1 MDDGSV
7 EDGEVATLRKT
18 ATKLVRASGELFPA
32 EHLSKALKGVESAV
46 VRPAITRL
54 EAESGASAATGS
66 ADARKQRLRA
76 QCGALHRQLVDKKAN
91 EDGFLSNVM
100 TFFREEDAK
109 AMNHRMQIQDQ
120 LDQFEELRA
129 HQAQQA
135 KEEEA
140 LKACLELMV
149 LYAEDAKSRNTF
161 LIDTLTQ
168 LLSCQPTMLPGNP
181 PDDTLVQ
188 SWGLAAQAAYIRL
201 VNDCQFCLE
210 KMLARRN
217 MFLDRLEDSKKENK
231 EHALQMAVLMQT
243 TTNSREVL
251 DEYKRRYFWDSITHS
266 FKPPSRRIGETG
278 EASSSK
284 PQPAAHSRPLPSPPP
299 QPGLALPLRSG
310 EPMPEVQ
317 EPMPSPRTP
326 SEASPSPRP
335 QQESLPS
342 LPEEQHPPPAD
353 QSQDSPAPAS
363 VDPASPSE
371 GSFSRSAALASEGFT
386 PPKGSSPEHSRS
398 PPPSQVLLEPI
409 AVPSLPPPPP
419 LPLPRVS
426 DGEGAATAHAAQA
439 AQAAMRCQRH
449 TYSLG
454 SQPSRMY
461 PQGCVSFSPPGVVMK
476 PAGAP
481 TFSGWQVAQLPGH
494 GSSYLPEQV
503 VPQPRRHLAYSPPP
517 RQWQQLSAA
526 SPRLPSP
533 VPPPRWT
540 YVSPRRS
547 TRSTSA
553 GADSAC
559 RARGRHSS
567 FEPRTHGQSML
578 GAAAQASLP
587 GSMLCPT
594 PGSAWS
600 GSMHCPAPPPAL
612 GHILGVRSGSAAYP
626 PGQARPPEP
635 IERRGRSPVPAR
647 RVVLAPQQVPQ
658 AAQPLAPRLC
668 SQSPPRQVYL
678 VRSPS
683 PVSQACITPRGTSPT
698 LAQSSSYVLPV
709 TRGSAPPMVG
719 RGRASGRTPSPCY
732 PARMAKVSTSPCNI
746 AASGEGVLLTP
757 RYAGAVPPAASVQGT
772 HVPDATIVARG
783 RSPGLVAVAPSNP
796 QYCVRQGASCAV
808 RSPTPPAAVVA
819 AATPRTGSPVFVRYH
834 LQPRTGGAGPQILPA
849 QALSVQAPMVHGP
862 CSVTMTSANNLRAG

>member
-1 MDDGSV
+1 
-7 EDGEVATLRKT
+7 
-18 ATKLVRASGELFPA
+18 
-32 EHLSKALKGVESAV
+32 
-46 VRPAITRL
+46 
-54 EAESGASAATGS
+54 
-66 ADARKQRLRA
+66 
-76 QCGALHRQLVDKKAN
+76 
-91 EDGFLSNVM
+91 
-100 TFFREEDAK
+100 
-109 AMNHRMQIQDQ
+109 
-120 LDQFEELRA
+120 
-129 HQAQQA
+129 
-135 KEEEA
+135 
-140 LKACLELMV
+140 
-149 LYAEDAKSRNTF
+149 
-161 LIDTLTQ
+161 
-168 LLSCQPTMLPGNP
+168 
-181 PDDTLVQ
+181 
-188 SWGLAAQAAYIRL
+188 
-201 VNDCQFCLE
+201 
-210 KMLARRN
+210 

-266 FKPPSRRIGETG
+266 FKPPSRRIGETS
-278 EASSSK
+278 EAASSK
-284 PQPAAHSRPLPSPPP
+284 PQPAAQLPPLPAQLP
-299 QPGLALPLRSG
+299 QPSQPSSGLALPLRPG
-310 EPMPEVQ
+310 EPMPVQ

-326 SEASPSPRP
+326 SESSPSPRP

-409 AVPSLPPPPP
+409 AVPCLPPPPP

-426 DGEGAATAHAAQA
+426 GGEGAATAHAAQA
-439 AQAAMRCQRH
+439 SMRCQRH

-454 SQPSRMY
+454 PQPSRMH
-461 PQGCVSFSPPGVVMK
+461 PQGCVSFSPPGVATQ

-494 GSSYLPEQV
+494 GSSYLPEQA

-517 RQWQQLSAA
+517 RQWQQLSTA

-547 TRSTSA
+547 ARSTSA

-567 FEPRTHGQSML
+567 FEPRMHGQSLL
-578 GAAAQASLP
+578 GPAIAHPSLP

-626 PGQARPPEP
+626 PGQVRALEP
-635 IERRGRSPVPAR
+635 IEQRGRSPVPAR
-647 RVVLAPQQVPQ
+647 RVVLAPQAPSQ

-683 PVSQACITPRGTSPT
+683 PASQACITPRGTSPA
-698 LAQSSSYVLPV
+698 LAQSSSYILPV
-709 TRGSAPPMVG
+709 TRGSAPAMVG
-719 RGRASGRTPSPCY
+719 RGASGRTPSPCY

-746 AASGEGVLLTP
+746 ASGEGVLLTP
-757 RYAGAVPPAASVQGT
+757 RYAGAMPPAGSVQGT
-772 HVPDATIVARG
+772 RVPDATFVARG
-783 RSPGLVAVAPSNP
+783 RSPGLVPVAPNSP

-819 AATPRTGSPVFVRYH
+819 PAPPRTGSPVFVRYH
-834 LQPRTGGAGPQILPA
+834 LQPRTGAAGPQILPA
-849 QALSVQAPMVHGP
+849 QALSVQAPMLHGP
-862 CSVTMTSANNLRAG
+862 CSVTMTSASNLRAG

>member
-7 EDGEVATLRKT
+7 EDGKVATLRKT

-54 EAESGASAATGS
+54 EGSAATGS
-66 ADARKQRLRA
+66 ADSRKQRLRA
-76 QCGALHRQLVDKKAN
+76 QCGALHRQLLDKKAN
-91 EDGFLSNVM
+91 EDSFLSNVM

-168 LLSCQPTMLPGNP
+168 LLSCQPTVLPGNP
-181 PDDTLVQ
+181 TDDTLVQ

-201 VNDCQFCLE
+201 VNDCQFSLE

-266 FKPPSRRIGETG
+266 FKPPSRRIGETS
-278 EASSSK
+278 EAASSK
-284 PQPAAHSRPLPSPPP
+284 PQPAAQLPPLPAQLP
-299 QPGLALPLRSG
+299 QPSQPSSGLALPLRPG
-310 EPMPEVQ
+310 EPMPVQ

-326 SEASPSPRP
+326 SESSPSPRP

-409 AVPSLPPPPP
+409 AVPCLPPPPP

-426 DGEGAATAHAAQA
+426 GGEGAATAHAAQA
-439 AQAAMRCQRH
+439 SMRCQRH

-454 SQPSRMY
+454 PQPSRMH
-461 PQGCVSFSPPGVVMK
+461 PQGCVSFSPPGVATQ

-494 GSSYLPEQV
+494 GSSYLPEQA

-517 RQWQQLSAA
+517 RQWQQLSTA

-547 TRSTSA
+547 ARSTSA

-567 FEPRTHGQSML
+567 FEPRMHGQSLL
-578 GAAAQASLP
+578 GPAIAHPSLP

-626 PGQARPPEP
+626 PGQVRALEP
-635 IERRGRSPVPAR
+635 IEQRGRSPVPAR
-647 RVVLAPQQVPQ
+647 RVVLAPQAPSQ

-683 PVSQACITPRGTSPT
+683 PASQACITPRGTSPA
-698 LAQSSSYVLPV
+698 LAQSSSYILPV
-709 TRGSAPPMVG
+709 TRGSAPAMVG
-719 RGRASGRTPSPCY
+719 RGASGRTPSPCY

-746 AASGEGVLLTP
+746 ASGEGVLLTP
-757 RYAGAVPPAASVQGT
+757 RYAGAMPPAGSVQGT
-772 HVPDATIVARG
+772 RVPDATFVARG
-783 RSPGLVAVAPSNP
+783 RSPGLVPVAPNSP

-819 AATPRTGSPVFVRYH
+819 PAPPRTGSPVFVRYH
-834 LQPRTGGAGPQILPA
+834 LQPRTGAAGPQILPA
-849 QALSVQAPMVHGP
+849 QALSVQAPMLHGP
-862 CSVTMTSANNLRAG
+862 CSVTMTSASNLRAG